1 MPRPS
6 HPPLFD
12 HPNIIW
18 ISQRSLSN
26 MSRVTERG
34 VEAQL
39 YSILTSALDEVSG
52 QRHAPVAFTL
62 GQSPGTQFVEG

>member
-1 MPRPS
+1 
-6 HPPLFD
+6 
-12 HPNIIW
+12 
-18 ISQRSLSN
+18 